1 MRKATL
7 EKRKKFL
14 QITEELFYKRGYKE
28 TSIKDICEALDTT
41 TGSFY
46 FMFDSKEGI
55 LEEIVKKYYD
65 DLLTKVDSIL
75 EADGSLKAKL
85 ENWIEFRYNYYNDNS
100 EFFVMYDNLYLE
112 SGRASLVINEC
123 EDRRDSK
130 TLEAVTKLFSNH
142 LKEVG
147 YSKDRLEDLVNIIIN
162 IEELRA
168 KSLYAKLRE
177 KVTFDIKEEIE
188 FSKKAL
194 INLLSL

>member
-75 EADGSLKAKL
+75 EADESLKAKL

-130 TLEAVTKLFSNH
+130 TLEAVTKLFSSH

>member
-75 EADGSLKAKL
+75 EADESLKAKL

-123 EDRRDSK
+123 EDRRNSK

-142 LKEVG
+142 LKEVE
-147 YSKDRLEDLVNIIIN
+147 YSKDRLEDLVNIVIN

>member
-65 DLLTKVDSIL
+65 DLLAKVDSIL
-75 EADGSLKAKL
+75 EADESLKGKL

-123 EDRRDSK
+123 EDRRNSK

-142 LKEVG
+142 LKEVE
-147 YSKDRLEDLVNIIIN
+147 YSKDRLEDLVNIVIS

-177 KVTFDIKEEIE
+177 KVTFDINEEIE
-188 FSKKAL
+188 FSKKAI

>member
-65 DLLTKVDSIL
+65 DLLAKVDSIL
-75 EADGSLKAKL
+75 EADESLKVKL

-123 EDRRDSK
+123 EDRRNSK

-142 LKEVG
+142 LKEVE
-147 YSKDRLEDLVNIIIN
+147 YSKDRLEDLVNIVIS

-177 KVTFDIKEEIE
+177 KVTFDINEEIE
-188 FSKKAL
+188 FSKKAI